1 MKTLKKQLL
10 SVDKLKTQSKDT
22 LKELDSPLPIS
33 VKDLNLPKNISIEV
47 SNIKINN
54 YVKDTKD

>member
-22 LKELDSPLPIS
+22 LKEVDSPLPIS
-33 VKDLNLPKNISIEV
+33 VKDLNLPKNITIEV